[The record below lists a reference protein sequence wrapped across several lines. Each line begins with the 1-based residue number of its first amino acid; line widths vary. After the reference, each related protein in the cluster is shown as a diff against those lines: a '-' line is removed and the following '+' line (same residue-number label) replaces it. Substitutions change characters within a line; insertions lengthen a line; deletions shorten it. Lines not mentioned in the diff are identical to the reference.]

1 MGNKSKYFPISRI
14 CTAVMVMIMT
24 AVLIIPGT
32 IETKAAELMVAR
44 DYSIYVDNGEIS
56 ELTVGAYTN
65 GYDNK
70 IFLSLTDLAR
80 VLSGT
85 SKQFNFA
92 KDIENDIYT
101 ITTGTPYEEPTTEPE
116 TAAEEETALEPETNE
131 GDYYDEAGNL
141 YDINGN
147 LLQEAITEEPLVR
160 PDYEYLELYMNPLTI
175 DGSSVRY
182 YTYQLSALSDIYM
195 NVIDIELALD
205 ITIEKET
212 DSSLNIYTDRGWSID
227 ISQYEQDG
235 FFDLSRGVIVGDA
248 TTGEILYGYKENN
261 LNAIASTSKLM
272 TYLITAR
279 YIELGKISMDDVVT
293 ISEECATLA
302 QSGNGTLYMD
312 IGQQITVRE
321 LIAATLIASSNES
334 AMALAEYIAGS
345 EDNFV
350 VMMNEMA
357 QILGLSSAKFV
368 NSNGLPDY
376 SDSVMASRRQNQMTA
391 ADLFKL
397 SSVILRKYPEITEF
411 TSCKEMYLS
420 SFDYTISNTS
430 QLLNNMPNAIG
441 LKTGTTDE
449 ADCCLV
455 GAIKVSASD
464 GEHILVAVVLGA
476 ESNIDRYQVPEVLL
490 TWAKNQLQ

>member
-1 MGNKSKYFPISRI
+1 MDKKEKSKLISRI
-14 CTAVMVMIMT
+14 FAAVMVMIMT
-24 AVLIIPGT
+24 AVLIIPA
-32 IETKAAELMVAR
+32 ISRVEAAELMAAR
-44 DYSIYVDNGEIS
+44 DYSVSVDAGEVS

-70 IFLSLTDLAR
+70 IFLSLTDLAK

-92 KDIENDIYT
+92 KDTEYDIYT
-101 ITTGTPYEEPTTEPE
+101 ITTGTPYEEPTTEEE
-116 TAAEEETALEPETNE
+116 TTEEETTQELETNP
-131 GDYYDEAGNL
+131 GDYYEETGNL
-141 YDINGN
+141 YDINGS
-147 LLQEAITEEPLVR
+147 LIQETVVNDPVVR

-175 DGSSVRY
+175 DGNSVRY
-182 YTYQLSALSDIYM
+182 YTYQLSILSDIYM
-195 NVIDIELALD
+195 NVLDIELALG
-205 ITIEKET
+205 ITIEKT
-212 DSSLNIYTDRGWSID
+212 SDTSLNICTDRGWSID
-227 ISQYEQDG
+227 INEYEQDG
-235 FFDLSRGVIVGDA
+235 FFDLSRGVVVGDA

-334 AMALAEYIAGS
+334 AMALAEYIAGT
-345 EDNFV
+345 EKNFA

-357 QILGLSSAKFV
+357 KIIGLDSAKFV

-397 SSVILRKYPEITEF
+397 SSVILKKYPQITEF
-411 TSCKEMYLS
+411 TSCREMYLS
-420 SFDYTISNTS
+420 AFDYTISNTS
-430 QLLNNMPNAIG
+430 QLLNNMPEAIG

-449 ADCCLV
+449 AACCLV

-464 GEHILVAVVLGA
+464 GEHILVAVTLGA
-476 ESNIDRYQVPEVLL
+476 ESNIDRYQVPELLL

>member
-1 MGNKSKYFPISRI
+1 MDNKKGIKLIRSFFA
-14 CTAVMVMIMT
+14 AVMVMIMT
-24 AVLIIPGT
+24 AVLIIPAT
-32 IETKAAELMVAR
+32 SRIEAAELMVAR
-44 DYSIYVDNGEIS
+44 DYSINVDAGEVS

-70 IFLSLTDLAR
+70 IFLSLTDLAK

-92 KDIENDIYT
+92 KDTEYDIYT
-101 ITTGTPYEEPTTEPE
+101 ITTGIPYEEPTTE
-116 TAAEEETALEPETNE
+116 EETTAEGDTVQEPETNP
-131 GDYYDEAGNL
+131 GDYYDETGNL

-147 LLQEAITEEPLVR
+147 LLQEAIVNEPIVR

-175 DGSSVRY
+175 DGNSVRY
-182 YTYQLSALSDIYM
+182 YTYQLSILSDIYM
-195 NVIDIELALD
+195 NVLDIELALG
-205 ITIEKET
+205 ITIEKT
-212 DSSLNIYTDRGWSID
+212 SDSSLHIYTDRGWNID
-227 ISQYEQDG
+227 ISEYEQDG
-235 FFDLSRGVIVGDA
+235 FFDLSRGVVVGDA

-272 TYLITAR
+272 TYFITAR

-334 AMALAEYIAGS
+334 AMALAEYIAGT

-350 VMMNEMA
+350 IMMNEMA
-357 QILGLSSAKFV
+357 KIIGLDSAKFV

-397 SSVILRKYPEITEF
+397 SAVILKKYPQIIEF

-430 QLLNNMPNAIG
+430 QLLNNMTDAIG

-455 GAIKVSASD
+455 GAVKTSASD
-464 GEHILVAVVLGA
+464 GEHILVAITLGA
-476 ESNIDRYQVPEVLL
+476 ESNIDRYQVPELLL